1 MQSCLEV
8 KQSLSDK
15 HNIGLD
21 LFSLSDN
28 GLRKPVSRITLY
40 VNNENDQ
47 VYTAG
52 DDTGLELTATC
63 IYATQEMANTLLS
76 MAKGAQY
83 RMYEAQAANLD
94 PAAELGDGV
103 SVGGIDS
110 IIAQISDNGDGYP
123 DISASGEQEVE
134 DEYPGAGG
142 KGPIQRE
149 LARARS
155 LISKTNDRISFEIYG
170 EDGKGGLNGRMNT
183 FTMGLSGI
191 SGQIKGY
198 QETLTGY
205 QEQLVRYDADL
216 SGFSADIKRYSSD
229 VARYTNE
236 TASYKFAVDQFET
249 RVETYQEQAGK
260 TEEAYSTISQK
271 VDSIKMEVT
280 NGDDS
285 ASIQLVVDGKNQGA
299 PAEIKMTGL
308 VTITDLKT
316 KGSTVIN
323 GSNITTGKIDAQYL
337 NLSGKL
343 TFNVFTEAAKTSI
356 KNTASDAASTYI
368 DSWLV
373 SAPTIEGLTVA
384 GGVFT
389 DIAQEVELY
398 LNKNNT
404 DYALVL
410 EDGEGEVLN
419 IWGGFGGDTGGIM
432 LRGQDFVVY
441 NGGTFYAWGKWDFSH
456 ANVTGL

>member
-1 MQSCLEV
+1 M
-8 KQSLSDK
+8 SDK

-28 GLRKPVSRITLY
+28 GLRKPVSRVTLY

-170 EDGKGGLNGRMNT
+170 KDGKGGLNGRMNI

-191 SGQIKGY
+191 AGQIKGY
-198 QETLTGY
+198 QETLDGY
-205 QEQLVRYDADL
+205 SKQLADYKL
-216 SGFSADIKRYSSD
+216 DLDGFSADLEQYSEDVTGYKR
-229 VARYTNE
+229 E
-236 TASYKFAVDQFET
+236 TASYKLAVDQFET

-299 PAEIKMTGL
+299 PVKIEMTGL

-323 GSNITTGKIDAQYL
+323 GSNITTGTISANRL
-337 NLSGKL
+337 NLTGAIAWSDLSDSCKSHIGDGL
-343 TFNVFTEAAKTSI
+343 TEDDVY
-356 KNTASDAASTYI
+356 TYI
-368 DSWLV
+368 DASLV
-373 SAPTIEGLTVA
+373 ASPTIA

-389 DIAQEVELY
+389 DIDQEVELY
-398 LNKNNT
+398 LNKSRT

-410 EDGEGEVLN
+410 EDEEGEVFN

-432 LRGQDFVVY
+432 LRGQDLVSL
-441 NGGTFYAWGKWDFSH
+441 NDGTFYAWGKWDFSH